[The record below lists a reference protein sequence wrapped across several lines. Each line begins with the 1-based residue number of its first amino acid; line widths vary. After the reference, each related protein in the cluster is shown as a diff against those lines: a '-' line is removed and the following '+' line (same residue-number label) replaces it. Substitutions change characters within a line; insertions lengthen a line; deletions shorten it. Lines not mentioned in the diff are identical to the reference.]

1 MKFIL
6 QVRYCG
12 VVQERIFRGWVP
24 TFPGYSAQGACKFGC
39 YEFFGPKKIM
49 GTYLARWLRT
59 LLIRWCDISDSMV
72 EQVAKKLSRVTHMD
86 LSYCCNIRSRG
97 STAIGKNCK
106 GLVTLQR
113 NMHPQDVC
121 PQDEDAAA
129 IAANMSKFKHLQMIF
144 NCKRTKSVK
153 KIIESWPDLEEL
165 DMRACWDV
173 ALSPLAREVCSQ
185 G

>member
-1 MKFIL
+1 
-6 QVRYCG
+6 
-12 VVQERIFRGWVP
+12 
-24 TFPGYSAQGACKFGC
+24 
-39 YEFFGPKKIM
+39 
-49 GTYLARWLRT
+49 
-59 LLIRWCDISDSMV
+59 MV

-185 G
+185 EIPSCISKRSPCHMADWGILAISALRMRTKNGFLELAHPRGIATFVPAI